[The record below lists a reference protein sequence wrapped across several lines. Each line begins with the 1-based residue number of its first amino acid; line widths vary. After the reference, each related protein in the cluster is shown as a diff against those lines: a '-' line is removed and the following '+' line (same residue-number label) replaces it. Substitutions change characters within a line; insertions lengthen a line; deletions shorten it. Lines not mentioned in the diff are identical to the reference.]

1 MRDLKELTGY
11 DIITEEKIPEVNGT
25 GYILSHK
32 KTKARVLV
40 IANDDENKVFN
51 IGFRTP
57 PYDDSGI
64 PHILEH
70 SVLCGSRKYPVKD
83 PFVELAKGSL
93 NTFLNAMT
101 YSDKTVYP
109 IASCNEKDF
118 ENLMDV
124 YLDAVFYP
132 NIYEH
137 TEIMRQEGWHYELE
151 TVEGE
156 LIYNGVVFNEMK
168 GAFSSPE
175 QQMYSKIEKLLLADT
190 PYKNESGGDP
200 AAIPTLSQE
209 RFLDFHRKYYHP
221 SNSYIYLYG
230 DLDMYKELDYIDKE
244 YLSSF
249 DYREIDST
257 IAVQTAY
264 EQMKDESCFY
274 SIAENESEENQTFLT
289 YNMVVGSSLDKK
301 QSVAMNILE
310 YAIMDAPGAPLKKA
324 LVDAGIGEDVFASF
338 DDGIR
343 QTIFSIVARNAN
355 MSDKERFVSVIRDT
369 LTDLSGH
376 GEEGKAIDRTSIEA
390 AINNFEFKHKEA
402 NFGRFPKGLMMGL
415 DAFNTWL
422 YDDAS
427 ALEMFKLNEVYDELK
442 ESLKIGYFEELIWEK
457 LVQNTFGM
465 IFVMKPKKGLD
476 KENDAAEKQK
486 LAD

>member
-137 TEIMRQEGWHYELE
+137 TCIRHH
-151 TVEGE
+151 T
-156 LIYNGVVFNEMK
+156 
-168 GAFSSPE
+168 
-175 QQMYSKIEKLLLADT
+175 
-190 PYKNESGGDP
+190 
-200 AAIPTLSQE
+200 
-209 RFLDFHRKYYHP
+209 H
-221 SNSYIYLYG
+221 
-230 DLDMYKELDYIDKE
+230 
-244 YLSSF
+244 
-249 DYREIDST
+249 
-257 IAVQTAY
+257 
-264 EQMKDESCFY
+264 
-274 SIAENESEENQTFLT
+274 
-289 YNMVVGSSLDKK
+289 
-301 QSVAMNILE
+301 
-310 YAIMDAPGAPLKKA
+310 KA
-324 LVDAGIGEDVFASF
+324 
-338 DDGIR
+338 
-343 QTIFSIVARNAN
+343 
-355 MSDKERFVSVIRDT
+355 
-369 LTDLSGH
+369 
-376 GEEGKAIDRTSIEA
+376 
-390 AINNFEFKHKEA
+390 
-402 NFGRFPKGLMMGL
+402 
-415 DAFNTWL
+415 
-422 YDDAS
+422 
-427 ALEMFKLNEVYDELK
+427 
-442 ESLKIGYFEELIWEK
+442 
-457 LVQNTFGM
+457 
-465 IFVMKPKKGLD
+465 
-476 KENDAAEKQK
+476 
-486 LAD
+486 

>member
-109 IASCNEKDF
+109 VASCNEKDF

-249 DYREIDST
+249 DYREIDSA

-310 YAIMDAPGAPLKKA
+310 YAIMDAPAHL
-324 LVDAGIGEDVFASF
+324 EE
-338 DDGIR
+338 
-343 QTIFSIVARNAN
+343 SISRC
-355 MSDKERFVSVIRDT
+355 RDRRGC
-369 LTDLSGH
+369 LCFL
-376 GEEGKAIDRTSIEA
+376 
-390 AINNFEFKHKEA
+390 
-402 NFGRFPKGLMMGL
+402 
-415 DAFNTWL
+415 
-422 YDDAS
+422 
-427 ALEMFKLNEVYDELK
+427 
-442 ESLKIGYFEELIWEK
+442 
-457 LVQNTFGM
+457 
-465 IFVMKPKKGLD
+465 
-476 KENDAAEKQK
+476 
-486 LAD
+486 